1 LPRDYDINMPA
12 TIITVT
18 LNPAIDRVIEVDG
31 FAVGTHQVGRE
42 LLRVPAG
49 KGVNVSRV
57 LAAMDVPSTA
67 TGFLGVENFAAY
79 QPLFG
84 GLITDAFVRLP
95 GRTRENITITDRR
108 TRQDT
113 HIRDVGLSVD
123 AAAMDRLKDT
133 LCRLAAPES
142 LFIFSGSL
150 PPGVTP
156 GAFAELVTG
165 CLNNGARVAVDTSG
179 TALTAVASLPL
190 WLAKPNTEELPQL
203 VGRDVCDDQGQ
214 VAAARSLS
222 VRVAN
227 VLLTC
232 GRQGAYL
239 FTGDVAMHAVAPLD
253 ATEIVST
260 VGCGDV
266 ILAAYVAG
274 VHKGTPV
281 TNAFSEAVAYA
292 AACAMTFDPAGTD
305 PAAVQTCR
313 QRLRISEVAGG
324 ED

>member
-1 LPRDYDINMPA
+1 VRVARTPPCHYHIRMPA
-12 TIITVT
+12 SIITVT

-31 FAVGTHQVGRE
+31 FAVGAHQVGRE

-49 KGVNVSRV
+49 KGINVSRV

-67 TGFLGVENFAAY
+67 TGFLGVDNLTVY

-108 TRQDT
+108 TRMDT

-123 AAAMDRLKDT
+123 AAAMERLTDT
-133 LCRLAAPES
+133 LRRLTTPES

-179 TALTAVASLPL
+179 TALTAVAGLPL
-190 WLAKPNTEELPQL
+190 WLANPNTEELPQL
-203 VGRDVCDDQGQ
+203 VGRDVCDDQGE
-214 VAAARSLS
+214 VAAASGLS
-222 VRVAN
+222 ARVAN

-239 FTGDVAMHAVAPLD
+239 FAGDVAMHAVAPLE

-260 VGCGDV
+260 VGC
-266 ILAAYVAG
+266 
-274 VHKGTPV
+274 
-281 TNAFSEAVAYA
+281 
-292 AACAMTFDPAGTD
+292 
-305 PAAVQTCR
+305 
-313 QRLRISEVAGG
+313 
-324 ED
+324 